1 MSPKVAI
8 GAVSLLSAAVVLAG
22 CSSSSNKGSG
32 TNRALSPRPDHVTG
46 KDNSGLMPHLA
57 DAWNKDHAN
66 EKVTI
71 KQQSDQADQQLST
84 SNSTSRPRMPA
95 TTW

>member
-22 CSSSSNKGSG
+22 CGGGNDNKGSG
-32 TNRALSPRPDHVTG
+32 TNSGNAGRGPITFVTG

-57 DAWNKDHAN
+57 EAWNKDHPN

-71 KQQSDQADQQLST
+71 K
-84 SNSTSRPRMPA
+84 
-95 TTW
+95 